1 MYKGQPGVNFVLDYL
16 RKRIELQARIIVNL
30 NIISVV
36 IEKSKIFGADFIS
49 MVTRLL

>member
-1 MYKGQPGVNFVLDYL
+1 M
-16 RKRIELQARIIVNL
+16 QARIIVNL

-49 MVTRLL
+49 MVSIVLVRCKEAASSRSKV